1 MKNLKI
7 VLSFAGTTIAFFI
20 GSGFATAQEILQY
33 FAAYGSRFIVVV
45 LLSMLIFTY
54 TNWSFIHAGTA
65 CARKDDGNVY
75 RYYCGKYIG
84 AFYDVFS
91 IIFIF
96 LSYVV
101 MCGGAGAAFAQQF
114 SAPVWAGVLLL
125 AGLVILT
132 VIMGLDGL
140 VNVLGKLGPVII
152 AFIMLI
158 GVWTVT
164 RDAGKIMDGIAAVQ
178 SGTVDVIR
186 VGSSSFS
193 SALSYAGFVMLWFC
207 TFMAELGAK
216 NNPGEVKKGMLMGAL
231 AIGLT
236 LSVVS
241 LALLAN
247 IESVAGSEIPS
258 IVLAEMI
265 SPAFAMFFSMI
276 TLCGIYTTGVPLLWS
291 AASRYFPE
299 GTKRF
304 RMAVVILGVLG
315 AFIALFLP
323 YRKLVNLV
331 YGING
336 YVGIALIL
344 FMLFKDG
351 KTLAER
357 REEKDHESACDA
369 RTE

>member
-1 MKNLKI
+1 MKNLKT
-7 VLSFAGTTIAFFI
+7 VFAFAGTTIAFFI

-33 FAAYGSRFIVVV
+33 FAAYGAEFMIVVAV
-45 LLSMLIFTY
+45 SMIIFTY
-54 TNWSFIHAGTA
+54 TNLSFIHAGTV
-65 CARKDDGNVY
+65 CKKEESVY
-75 RYYCGKYIG
+75 HYYCGKYIG
-84 AFYDVFS
+84 IFYNIFS

-101 MCGGAGAAFAQQF
+101 MCGGAGATFAQQF
-114 SAPVWAGVLLL
+114 SKPAWMGVVLL
-125 AGLVILT
+125 AGLMIFT
-132 VIMGLDGL
+132 VVFGLNGL

-158 GVWTVT
+158 GIWTVI
-164 RDAGKIMDGIAAVQ
+164 RDAGKIIDGMALIQ
-178 SGTVDVIR
+178 NGTVKVIR
-186 VGSSSFS
+186 VGNSSFS

-207 TFMAELGAK
+207 TFMSELGA
-216 NNPGEVKKGMLMGAL
+216 NNDPKEVRSGMLIGSF

-247 IESVAGSEIPS
+247 IQTVAESEIPS
-258 IVLAEMI
+258 VVLAGMI
-265 SPAFAMFFSMI
+265 SPAFAAIFSVI
-276 TLCGIYTTGVPLLWS
+276 TLCGTYTAGVPLLWS
-291 AASRYFPE
+291 AASRYFPDGSGE
-299 GTKRF
+299 F
-304 RMAVVILGVLG
+304 RTAVVVLGLSG

-344 FMLFKDG
+344 FMLFKDI
-351 KTLAER
+351 KMWTEKR
-357 REEKDHESACDA
+357 RDKNL
-369 RTE
+369 